1 MYYFKIV
8 LMPIMILL
16 LCLMMAV
23 KISSDNT
30 FFFIRFQFIR
40 FISISI
46 ILYDK
51 ELVSVDSS
59 KILGFFPKTGDE
71 QEIR

>member
-1 MYYFKIV
+1 
-8 LMPIMILL
+8 MPIMILL